1 MKYVTPA
8 LLLIIAVALIILII
22 RINQIRKEILP
33 VIATVEDFQIP
44 SIFT

>member
-22 RINQIRKEILP
+22 RINQIRKEIVP
-33 VIATVEDFQIP
+33 VIAKVEEFQIP